1 MVEYRWVFGHAGFLF
16 SVVRHIYAGRGNPM
30 ETLDPNV
37 AVPITHIKC
46 RQCGED
52 MPSEADRCPHCG
64 QATNRIRVHQVL
76 FVVGSLIMLVL
87 LGVGYF
93 MK

>member
-1 MVEYRWVFGHAGFLF
+1 MDKFD
-16 SVVRHIYAGRGNPM
+16 S
-30 ETLDPNV
+30 TV

-46 RQCGED
+46 QHCGED
-52 MPSEADRCPHCG
+52 MPSKADRCPHCG
-64 QATNRIRVHQVL
+64 QVTKRIRIHQVL
-76 FVVGSLIMLVL
+76 FVVGGLILLVL

>member
-1 MVEYRWVFGHAGFLF
+1 
-16 SVVRHIYAGRGNPM
+16 M
-30 ETLDPNV
+30 ETPDPSV

-46 RQCGED
+46 RQCGKD
-52 MPSEADRCPHCG
+52 MPSKADRCPHCG
-64 QATNRIRVHQVL
+64 QVTKRVRVRQVV
-76 FVVGSLIMLVL
+76 FVVGAVILLVL

>member
-1 MVEYRWVFGHAGFLF
+1 MGKLNP
-16 SVVRHIYAGRGNPM
+16 SVAF
-30 ETLDPNV
+30 
-37 AVPITHIKC
+37 PITHIEC

-52 MPSEADRCPHCG
+52 MPSKADRCPHCG
-64 QATNRIRVHQVL
+64 RVTKRVRVRQVV
-76 FVVGSLIMLVL
+76 FVVGAVILLVL

>member
-1 MVEYRWVFGHAGFLF
+1 
-16 SVVRHIYAGRGNPM
+16 
-30 ETLDPNV
+30 
-37 AVPITHIKC
+37 
-46 RQCGED
+46 
-52 MPSEADRCPHCG
+52 MPSKADRCPHCG
-64 QATNRIRVHQVL
+64 KLTKRIRVHQVL

>member
-1 MVEYRWVFGHAGFLF
+1 
-16 SVVRHIYAGRGNPM
+16 M
-30 ETLDPNV
+30 EKLDPSM

-46 RQCGED
+46 QQCGED
-52 MPSEADRCPHCG
+52 MPSKADRCPHCG
-64 QATNRIRVHQVL
+64 QVTKRVRVRQVL
-76 FVVGSLIMLVL
+76 FVLGTLILLVL